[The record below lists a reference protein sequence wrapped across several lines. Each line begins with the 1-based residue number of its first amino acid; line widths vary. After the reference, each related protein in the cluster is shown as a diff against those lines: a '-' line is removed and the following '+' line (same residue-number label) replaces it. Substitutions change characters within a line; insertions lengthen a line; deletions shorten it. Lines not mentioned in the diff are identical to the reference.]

1 MGRLL
6 TTDLDLANHQ
16 GETFVKNI
24 KSGVL
29 SSLAPEAPEIKV
41 GTTDHF
47 TFTGTP
53 KAQLVGEGV
62 AKTSAD
68 DKPTKATTNTYK
80 VQMTYRYSDEV
91 KYADEDY
98 QAGLVEGMANNIAT
112 ALQRA
117 LDLVAIHGINP
128 ATGEVAAV
136 AHYFAKAN
144 NGVARVTATADEDAD
159 VEAMAAALQ
168 GNGYTATGIGFD
180 TDFAGKLARR
190 RDNNGVKLHPEM
202 GLGFNVTNYEGL
214 AAASS
219 DTVSGRQELPA
230 VETGDVRVR
239 ALMGDFRA
247 FKWGIARYVPLE
259 LIEYGNPDGL
269 GDLKQT
275 NEVAIRAES
284 IFGFAIFDP
293 KAFALV
299 QTAPAA

>member
-1 MGRLL
+1 MSKLF
-6 TTDLDLANHQ
+6 TADLDLANHQ
-16 GETFVKNI
+16 GETFIKNI
-24 KSGVL
+24 RGGVL

-53 KAQLVGEGV
+53 KAQLVGEG
-62 AKTSAD
+62 AEKTSAD

-80 VQMTYRYSDEV
+80 VQMTYRFSDEV

-98 QAGLVEGMANNIAT
+98 QAGLIDAMANNIAI

-128 ATGEVAAV
+128 ATGVVAAV

-144 NGVARVTATADEDAD
+144 NGVGRVVATANEDAD
-159 VEAMAAALQ
+159 IESMAAQLQ
-168 GNGYTATGIGFD
+168 ANGYTATGIGFD
-180 TDFAGKLARR
+180 PDFAGKLARR
-190 RDNNGVKLHPEM
+190 RDNAGRKLHPEL
-202 GLGFNVTNYEGL
+202 GLGFNVTNFEGL

-219 DTVSGRQELPA
+219 DTVSGRSELAAPA
-230 VETGDVRVR
+230 VRVR

-247 FKWGIARYVPLE
+247 FKWGIARYVSLE
-259 LIEYGNPDGL
+259 MIEYGNPDGL

-293 KAFALV
+293 KAFSLTE
-299 QTAPAA
+299 TAAV

>member
-53 KAQLVGEGV
+53 KAQLVGEG
-62 AKTSAD
+62 ANKTSAD

-98 QAGLVEGMANNIAT
+98 QAGLVDGMANNIAI

-136 AHYFAKAN
+136 AHYFAKAS
-144 NGVARVTATADEDAD
+144 NGVHRVTATANEDAD
-159 VEAMAAALQ
+159 IEAMAAALQ
-168 GNGYTATGIGFD
+168 GAGYTATGIGFD
-180 TDFAGKLARR
+180 PDFAGKLARR
-190 RDNNGVKLHPEM
+190 RDSNGNKLHPEL
-202 GLGFNVTNYEGL
+202 GLGFNVTNFEGL

-247 FKWGIARYVPLE
+247 FKWGIARYVGLE

>member
-1 MGRLL
+1 VGRIL
-6 TTDLDLANHQ
+6 TADLDLANHQ
-16 GETFVKNI
+16 GETFTKNI
-24 KSGVL
+24 RGGVL

-53 KAQLVGEGV
+53 KAQLVGEG
-62 AKTSAD
+62 ANKSSAD

-80 VQMTYRYSDEV
+80 VQMTYRFSDEV

-98 QAGLVEGMANNIAT
+98 QAGLIDGMANNIAI

-136 AHYFAKAN
+136 AHYFAKTG
-144 NGVARVTATADEDAD
+144 NGVGRVVATADEDAD
-159 VEAMAAALQ
+159 IESMAAQLQ

-180 TDFAGKLARR
+180 PDFAGKLARR
-190 RDNNGVKLHPEM
+190 RDANGVKLHPEL
-202 GLGFNVTNYEGL
+202 GLGFNVTNFEGL

-219 DTVSGRQELPA
+219 DTVSGRSEMDA
-230 VETGDVRVR
+230 ADVRVR
-239 ALMGDFRA
+239 AIMGDFRA

-293 KAFALV
+293 KAFSLTE
-299 QTAPAA
+299 TAAV

>member
-1 MGRLL
+1 MGRIL
-6 TTDLDLANHQ
+6 TSDLDLANHQ
-16 GETFVKNI
+16 GETFTKNI
-24 KSGVL
+24 RGGVL
-29 SSLAPEAPEIKV
+29 SSLAPEAPEVKV

-53 KAQLVGEGV
+53 KAQLVGEGA

-98 QAGLVEGMANNIAT
+98 QAGLVEGLANNIAT

-128 ATGEVAAV
+128 ATGAVAAV
-136 AHYFAKAN
+136 AHYFAKPA
-144 NGVARVTATADEDAD
+144 NGVGRVTATANEDAD
-159 VEAMAAALQ
+159 VDSMAAQLQ
-168 GNGYTATGIGFD
+168 GEGYTATGIGFD
-180 TDFAGKLARR
+180 PDFAGKLSRR
-190 RDNNGVKLHPEM
+190 RDNNGQKLYPEL
-202 GLGFNVTNYEGL
+202 GLGFNVTNFQGL

-230 VETGDVRVR
+230 VVTGDVRVR
-239 ALMGDFRA
+239 AIMGDFRA

-269 GDLKQT
+269 GDLKAT

-293 KAFALV
+293 KAFSLL

>member
-24 KSGVL
+24 KAGVL

-53 KAQLVGEGV
+53 KAQLVGEGQP
-62 AKTSAD
+62 KISAD

-80 VQMTYRYSDEV
+80 VQMTYRFSDEV

-98 QAGLVEGMANNIAT
+98 QAGLVDGMANNIAT

-136 AHYFAKAN
+136 AHYFAKAG
-144 NGVARVTATADEDAD
+144 NGVLRVPATASEDAD
-159 VEAMAAALQ
+159 IESMAAALQ
-168 GNGYTATGIGFD
+168 GVGYTATGIGFD
-180 TDFAGKLARR
+180 PQFAGKLARS
-190 RDNNGVKLHPEM
+190 RDENGNKLYPEL
-202 GLGFNVTNYEGL
+202 GLGFNVTNFQGL
-214 AAASS
+214 QAASS
-219 DTVSGRQELPA
+219 DTVSGRQELDA
-230 VETGDVRVR
+230 EDVRVQ

-259 LIEYGNPDGL
+259 MIEYGNPDGL
-269 GDLKQT
+269 GDLKAT

-293 KAFALV
+293 KAFVLV
-299 QTAPAA
+299 ETPAV

>member
-24 KSGVL
+24 KAGVL
-29 SSLAPEAPEIKV
+29 SSLAPEAPEIKM

-53 KAQLVGEGV
+53 KAQLVGEGQPKV
-62 AKTSAD
+62 SAD

-80 VQMTYRYSDEV
+80 VQMTYRFSDEV

-136 AHYFAKAN
+136 AHYFAKAG
-144 NGVARVTATADEDAD
+144 NGVHRVPATASEDAD
-159 VEAMAAALQ
+159 IESMAAALQ
-168 GNGYTATGIGFD
+168 GVGYTATGIGFD
-180 TDFAGKLARR
+180 PQFAGKLARS
-190 RDNNGVKLHPEM
+190 RDENGNKLYPEL
-202 GLGFNVTNYEGL
+202 GLGFNVTNFQGL
-214 AAASS
+214 QAASS
-219 DTVSGRQELPA
+219 DTVSGRQELA
-230 VETGDVRVR
+230 AEDVRVQ

-259 LIEYGNPDGL
+259 MIEYGNPDGL
-269 GDLKQT
+269 GDLKAT
-275 NEVAIRAES
+275 NELAIRAES

-293 KAFALV
+293 KAFVLV
-299 QTAPAA
+299 ETPAV

>member
-1 MGRLL
+1 MGRIL

-98 QAGLVEGMANNIAT
+98 QAGLVEGLANNIAT

-136 AHYFAKAN
+136 AHYFAKAA
-144 NGVARVTATADEDAD
+144 NGVHRVTATANQDAD

-168 GNGYTATGIGFD
+168 GAGYTATGIGFD
-180 TDFAGKLARR
+180 PLFAGQLARR
-190 RDNNGVKLHPEM
+190 RDDNGQKLYPEL
-202 GLGFNVTNYEGL
+202 GLGFNVTNFQGL

-219 DTVSGRQELPA
+219 DTVSGRQEMEA
-230 VETGDVRVR
+230 ADVRVQ

-293 KAFALV
+293 TAFALV
-299 QTAPAA
+299 ETPAV